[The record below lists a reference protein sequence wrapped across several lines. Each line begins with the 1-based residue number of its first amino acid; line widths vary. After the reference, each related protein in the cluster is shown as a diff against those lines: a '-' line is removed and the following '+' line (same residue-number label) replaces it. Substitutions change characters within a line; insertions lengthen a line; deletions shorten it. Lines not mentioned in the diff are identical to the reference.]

1 MVGGCMLT
9 LAPISHQHFLRTGT
23 VFIRGG
29 ATRTT
34 MPKLILIANR
44 LPVTVDIKKNGEV
57 SFSPSV
63 GGLATGLSSL
73 NETHNCI
80 WIGFC
85 GVNAE
90 MMKKHDANLIH
101 ERLIRDHRSYSVTL
115 SAQDVRLYYNG
126 FSNRTIWPLFHYFT
140 LYTSYDPETWRAY
153 ISVNRKFLEA
163 FKEVYEEGD
172 LVWVHDYHLML
183 LPGMIREEFPAAKIG
198 FFLHIPFPSYE
209 VFRLLPWRQEIL
221 HGILGSDLIGF
232 HTFGYLRH
240 FLNSVQWILGMEH
253 SLGELHLEN
262 RTVKCDIFPM
272 GIDYARY
279 SRYTDNAKVTKEI
292 ASLGKSMAGKKMILS
307 MDRLD
312 FTKGIPERLEA
323 YNRFLE
329 KYPEFHEKVVLV
341 MIAVPSRDKV
351 ETYIALRDRINE
363 LVGRINGRFS
373 TMSWTPIRYHYRSFP
388 FESIMAF
395 YHCSHVALVTP
406 HRDGM
411 NLVAK
416 EYVASRVNG
425 DGVLILSEMAGSAEE
440 LGEAL
445 IVNPN
450 NTEEIADAVADAL
463 SMDEDEQR
471 ERMSVLQHRL
481 MRNDVFR
488 WAALFVEK
496 LSGLHADQRT
506 LSMNLLKEPDVD
518 AIIQRYRAARRR
530 LILLDYDGTLV
541 PFQADPGLAVPDDE
555 LISLL
560 MQLAGD
566 PGNTVAIISGRS
578 KDFLSL
584 HFSRLPITLIAEHGA
599 LITRN
604 GESWTPTVSQG
615 NQWKEQIRPH
625 LEIYRDRTPGS
636 FIEEKE
642 YSLVW
647 HYRKSDAQF
656 APIRAIE
663 LKSNLMEM
671 VANLNLGI
679 MEGNKVLEVKSHES
693 SKGHI
698 ASRIILEDDYN
709 FILAI
714 GDDVTDEELFSA
726 IPDDGI
732 SIKVG
737 LTPSI
742 ARYHMAGQREVRLFL
757 QRLAMV

>member
-1 MVGGCMLT
+1 MEPSPKET
-9 LAPISHQHFLRTGT
+9 A
-23 VFIRGG
+23 
-29 ATRTT
+29 

-57 SFSPSV
+57 SYSPSV

-73 NETHNCI
+73 NASHDCLWVGFNGVSAETL
-80 WIGFC
+80 
-85 GVNAE
+85 
-90 MMKKHDANLIH
+90 KKHDAKELYGRLLH
-101 ERLIRDHRSYSVTL
+101 EHHSHSVTL
-115 SAQDVRLYYNG
+115 TAQDIRLYYNG

-140 LYTSYDPETWRAY
+140 LYTDYDPETWKAY

-163 FKEVYEEGD
+163 FKEVYEDGD

-183 LPGMIREEFPAAKIG
+183 LPGMIRDEFPHAKIG

-209 VFRLLPWRQEIL
+209 VFRLLPWREEIL

-240 FLNSVQWILGMEH
+240 FLNSVQWILGIEH

-262 RTVKCDIFPM
+262 RTVKCDIYPM
-272 GIDYARY
+272 GIDYTRY
-279 SRYTDNAKVTKEI
+279 SRYMENTKIRKEI
-292 ASLGKSMAGKKMILS
+292 SSLGKSMTGKKMVLS

-341 MIAVPSRDKV
+341 MVAVPSRDKV
-351 ETYIALRDRINE
+351 ETYISLRDRINE

-373 TMSWTPIRYHYRSFP
+373 TMAWTPIRYHYRSFP
-388 FESIMAF
+388 FETIMAF

-416 EYVASRVNG
+416 EYVASRVQG

-450 NTEEIADAVADAL
+450 NIEEIADTIAVAL
-463 SMDEDEQR
+463 SMDEEEQR
-471 ERMSVLQHRL
+471 ERMSILQGRL

-496 LSGLHADQRT
+496 LSTVHADQRI
-506 LSMNLLKEPDVD
+506 LSMNILKEPEID
-518 AIIQRYRAARRR
+518 AIIERYRVAHRR
-530 LILLDYDGTLV
+530 LLLLDYDGTLV
-541 PFQADPGLAVPDDE
+541 SFQTDPGLAVPDGE
-555 LISLL
+555 LLSLL
-560 MQLAGD
+560 ERLARD
-566 PGNTVAIISGRS
+566 PKNSVAIISGRNRE
-578 KDFLSL
+578 FLSK
-584 HFSRLPITLIAEHGA
+584 HFSHLPIVLIAEHGA
-599 LITRN
+599 LIMR
-604 GESWTPTVSQG
+604 GSGSWTPTVSQSS
-615 NQWKEQIRPH
+615 QWKEQIRPH
-625 LEIYRDRTPGS
+625 LEMYSDRTPGS

-647 HYRKSDAQF
+647 HYRKSDAEF

-698 ASRIILEDDYN
+698 ASRLISENDFD
-709 FILAI
+709 FILGI

-726 IPDDGI
+726 IPDEGI
-732 SIKVG
+732 GIKVG

-742 ARYHMAGQREVRLFL
+742 ARYHIAGQREVRLFL
-757 QRLAMV
+757 QRMAVAKQ